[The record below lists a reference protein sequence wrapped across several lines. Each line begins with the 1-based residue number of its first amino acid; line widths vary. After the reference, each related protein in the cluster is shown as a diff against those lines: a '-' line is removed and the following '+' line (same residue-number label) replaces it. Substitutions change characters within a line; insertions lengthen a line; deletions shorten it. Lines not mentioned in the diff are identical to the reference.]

1 MFAELQVFWYIF
13 FFTSALTEGLA
24 PRTLCYNRATSM
36 ERAGDFL
43 GRVVRRLDRPDAAL
57 AWLTSSWPTVVGKTL
72 AAHTRP
78 VRCQGGCLEVSA
90 DGKGWRK
97 QLESMKREF
106 CARVNEAWGGNLVRE
121 IKFVAAKPGPK
132 RVPREF
138 DNEHTPFV
146 RRRKG

>member
-1 MFAELQVFWYIF
+1 MD
-13 FFTSALTEGLA
+13 
-24 PRTLCYNRATSM
+24 
-36 ERAGDFL
+36 RAGEIL
-43 GRVVRRLDRPDAAL
+43 GKVVRRIDRPEAAL
-57 AWLTSSWPTVVGKTL
+57 AWLTGSWTTIVGETL

-78 VRCQGGCLEVSA
+78 VRCQSGCLEVAA

-106 CARVNEAWGGNLVRE
+106 CGRVNQAWGGNLICE

-132 RVPREF
+132 RVPREL

-146 RRRKG
+146 RKRRG